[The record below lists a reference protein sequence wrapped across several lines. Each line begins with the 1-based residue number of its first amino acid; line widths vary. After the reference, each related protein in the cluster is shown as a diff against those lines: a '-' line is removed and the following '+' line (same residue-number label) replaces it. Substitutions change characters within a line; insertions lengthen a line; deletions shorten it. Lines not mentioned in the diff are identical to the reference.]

1 MRAWCLCCWAVL
13 GALLWCGS
21 AAAQQTPGSI
31 RGVVR
36 DQDFDA
42 PLPEA
47 EVTAVETG
55 QVARTGDQGNY
66 LLGGLAPGRYTLVFQ
81 KEGYVRQVKVD
92 VLVGSGQLT
101 QVDASLPGEFVDMEE
116 FLVEDV
122 LLGGAGTEAA
132 LLQLRLESPALLDSI
147 SADLMSRAGAS
158 DAASALRLVAGA
170 SVQDGKYAVIRGLPD
185 RYVSSQMNGVRLP
198 TADED
203 KRAVELDQFPSAVIE
218 SIQVSKTFTPDQQ
231 GDASGGAV
239 DVRLKGIP
247 SESTLQLKVQSSTNS
262 QVTGRDD
269 FLSYD
274 GGGVST
280 WGSADRGV
288 PEPDPSGSWDG
299 AVGTERTDAPDDTKL
314 SGGWGGK
321 RELENG
327 WTIGGFASLFYERD
341 SSFYDNGIDDSL
353 WVEDAGGPMVPK
365 TFQGTPSDGNF
376 RTGLFDVTQGSQSV
390 QWGGLGTF
398 GVESESHALGLTYL
412 YTHSAEDTATLAEDT
427 RGKYHFFPDYDP
439 DDPDSPGNG
448 ANDLL
453 AAPFLRIETLTYTE
467 RTTSTL
473 QLDGRHT
480 LPVADF
486 ALGDAFEFHA
496 PEVDWVVADSSA
508 ELDQPDKRQFAALW
522 VNAESAGLGEL
533 WLPYKPGANY
543 NFGNLQRIWKTIDE
557 ESRQYATNVK
567 LPFDQWSGEPGY
579 LKVGVFDDSVER
591 RFDQDTFSN
600 FGDSGAF
607 YEGGWDDP
615 WSDHFDDED
624 HPVFASEV
632 DVDYFGEQD
641 VSAVYSMVDLPLSE
655 SWNLIG
661 GARFEATGIEIVN
674 DPEEDALWFP
684 PGSNAGVK
692 LNPGDADVSLE
703 QDDALPA
710 VALVYEPVEELTL
723 RAAYSQ
729 TIARPNFKELT
740 PIIQQEYL
748 GGPIFIG
755 NPDLGLSSVD
765 NYDLRA
771 DWRPYGGALVSLS
784 WFRKEIED
792 PIEYV
797 QRYVGFDFTTA
808 VNYPE
813 GELDRY
819 EIEVRQDLGH
829 FWDALEGLGVGANAT
844 FIASEVTLPEDESA
858 GFDLPGIDAPI
869 SSRDMTNAPE
879 YLYNLFL
886 TYDWEHTG
894 TQVGLFYTVQGDTLV
909 AGATQSAGNFV
920 PSVYATEYDTL
931 NLSVTQRLG
940 PYFSLVLQAKNL
952 TNAPYETVYRS
963 EYIGDDVR
971 KTYYTK
977 GIEYSLAL
985 GFSVG
990 F

>member
-1 MRAWCLCCWAVL
+1 V
-13 GALLWCGS
+13 GALLWCNP
-21 AAAQQTPGSI
+21 AFAQQTGGAI
-31 RGVVR
+31 RGVVT
-36 DQDFDA
+36 DQDFDV
-42 PLPEA
+42 PLSEA
-47 EVTAVETG
+47 EVEVVET
-55 QVARTGDQGNY
+55 QQKARTGDQGNY
-66 LLGGLAPGRYTLVFQ
+66 LLSDVKPGRYTLVFQ
-81 KEGYVRQVKVD
+81 KDGYVRQVEVD
-92 VLVGSGQLT
+92 VLVASGQLT
-101 QVDASLPGEFVDMEE
+101 EVDASLPGEFVDMEE

-203 KRAVELDQFPSAVIE
+203 KRAVELDQFPAAVIE

-247 SESTLQLKVQSSTNS
+247 TESTLQFKVQSSRNT
-262 QVTGRDD
+262 QVAGEDG
-269 FLSYD
+269 FLSYE
-274 GGGVST
+274 GGGVNT
-280 WGSADRGV
+280 WGRVDRDI
-288 PEPDPSGSWDG
+288 PEDDLGDDWEG
-299 AVGTERTDAPDDTKL
+299 AVGTKTTDPPDDYKL
-314 SGGWGGK
+314 STAWGG
-321 RELENG
+321 RQELESG
-327 WTIGGFASLFYERD
+327 WTLGSFLSLFYERD
-341 SSFYDNGIDDSL
+341 SSFYDNGVDDSL

-365 TFQGTPSDGNF
+365 TFQGTPQDGNF

-390 QWGGLGTF
+390 QWGGLGTL
-398 GVESESHALGLTYL
+398 GVESEDHALGLTYL
-412 YTHSAEDTATLAEDT
+412 YTHTAEDTATLAEDT
-427 RGKYHFFPDYDP
+427 RGKYTFFPDYDP
-439 DDPDSPGNG
+439 DDPNSPGNDFD
-448 ANDLL
+448 NLL
-453 AAPFLRIETLTYTE
+453 AAPFLRVETLTYTE

-480 LPVADF
+480 LPVGDF
-486 ALGDAFEFHA
+486 SLGDSFEFHA

-522 VNAESAGLGEL
+522 VNGASAGLGEL
-533 WLPYKPGANY
+533 WLPYKPGANF
-543 NFGNLQRIWKTIDE
+543 NLGNLQRIWKDIHED
-557 ESRQYATNVK
+557 SRQCASNVK
-567 LPFDQWSGEPGY
+567 LPFDQWSGESGS
-579 LKVGVFDDSVER
+579 LKLGVFDDSVER
-591 RFDQDTFSN
+591 RFNQDTFSN

-624 HPVFASEV
+624 GHDILASEV

-641 VSAVYSMVDLPLSE
+641 VTAVYSMLDLPLSE
-655 SWNLIG
+655 SWSLVG
-661 GARFEATGIEIVN
+661 GTRFESTGISIVN
-674 DPEEDALWFP
+674 DPEDDALWFP

-703 QDDALPA
+703 QDDVLPA
-710 VALVYEPVEELTL
+710 IGIAYEPLEEVTV
-723 RAAYSQ
+723 RGSFSQ

-765 NYDLRA
+765 NYDLRV
-771 DWRPYGGALVSLS
+771 DYRPYGGALVSLS

-792 PIEYV
+792 PIEYI

-808 VNYPE
+808 VNYPK

-829 FWDALEGLGVGANAT
+829 FWDSLEGLAVGANAT
-844 FIASEVTLPEDESA
+844 FIASEVTLPEEESA

-879 YLYNLFL
+879 YLYNLYL
-886 TYDWEHTG
+886 TYDWEDTG
-894 TQVGLFYTVQGDTLV
+894 TEVGLFYTVQGDTLI

-931 NLSVTQRLG
+931 NLSVTQKLG
-940 PYFSLVLQAKNL
+940 PWFSLVAQAKNL

-977 GIEYSLAL
+977 GIEYSLTL
-985 GFSVG
+985 GFSIG